1 MPAPKGHPRYGGRK
15 AGTPNRRT
23 QSLID
28 KCEELGVDP
37 FIGLLELAKDSDK
50 GIRMSALKELCQYVY
65 PKRRAM
71 ELDANVNMDLA
82 KKAEEFAQ
90 LPKDQQIEL
99 MEAELKRLKGE

>member
-1 MPAPKGHPRYGGRK
+1 
-15 AGTPNRRT
+15 
-23 QSLID
+23 
-28 KCEELGVDP
+28 
-37 FIGLLELAKDSDK
+37 
-50 GIRMSALKELCQYVY
+50 
-65 PKRRAM
+65 M